1 MSRKQSASGAG
12 SGSGAK
18 ASSGSGSR
26 LLYGIHAVESVLQHQ
41 PQAVGELYLSQTIA
55 EQPGRRLQQ
64 LADAQTISVRQVDRD
79 WFEEKLADLPHQ
91 KVAVSYRQPA
101 ASTEAELLKW
111 LSEKPAP
118 HLILALDG
126 VQDPQNFGACVRVAE
141 ALGALAV
148 LHPKANSASLGA
160 ATHKAA
166 AGAMAIL
173 PVVEVSNLAR
183 ALQNL
188 KQAGCWI
195 YGAAGDSGVAIDKVE
210 FAESTVLVMGAEG
223 SGLRDKT
230 RKNCDQLFAIP
241 MSGQTNSLNVSVAT
255 GIALYSALHKPSA

>member
-1 MSRKQSASGAG
+1 MSRRQSAS
-12 SGSGAK
+12 
-18 ASSGSGSR
+18 ASSSKTDSGSGSL
-26 LLYGIHAVESVLQHQ
+26 LLYGIHAVESVLEHQ
-41 PQAVGELYLSQTIA
+41 ARHVSELYLSTTIA
-55 EQPGRRLQQ
+55 EQAGQRLQQ
-64 LADAQTISVRQVDRD
+64 LAEAQAIPARRVDRD
-79 WFEEKLADLPHQ
+79 WFEENLSDLPHQ
-91 KVAVSYRQPA
+91 KVAASYRQPA
-101 ASTEAELLKW
+101 ARTETELLKW
-111 LSEKPAP
+111 LSDKPAP

-166 AGAMAIL
+166 AGALAIL

-195 YGAAGDSGVAIDKVE
+195 YGAAGESAVAIDKID
-210 FAESTVLVMGAEG
+210 FAESSVVVMGAEG
-223 SGLRDKT
+223 RGLRDKT

-255 GIALYSALHKPSA
+255 GIALYSALHKPSDPTP

>member
-1 MSRKQSASGAG
+1 MSRKHSASGASSKAG
-12 SGSGAK
+12 SGSH
-18 ASSGSGSR
+18 

-41 PQAVGELYLSQTIA
+41 PKAVSELYLSKAIA
-55 EQPGRRLQQ
+55 EQPGRRLLQ
-64 LADAQTISVRQVDRD
+64 LAEARAISVRQVERD
-79 WFEEKLADLPHQ
+79 WFEENLADLPHQ
-91 KVAVSYRQPA
+91 KVAASYRQPA
-101 ASTEAELLKW
+101 ATTEAELLKW
-111 LSEKPAP
+111 LSEKAAP

-148 LHPKANSASLGA
+148 VHPKANSASLGA

-166 AGAMAIL
+166 AGALAIL

-195 YGAAGDSGVAIDKVE
+195 YGAAGDSAVAIDKVD
-210 FAESTVLVMGAEG
+210 FAESSVLVMGAEG

-255 GIALYSALHKPSA
+255 GIALYSALQKPSA